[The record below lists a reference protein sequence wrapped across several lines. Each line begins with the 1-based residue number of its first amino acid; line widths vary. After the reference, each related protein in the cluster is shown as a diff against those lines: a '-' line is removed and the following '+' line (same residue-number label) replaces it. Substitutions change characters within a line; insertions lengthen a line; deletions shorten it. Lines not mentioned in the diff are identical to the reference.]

1 MSGVRVSP
9 PMPNKGKTMCTNN
22 LCADFDFDDV
32 SSLEIMV
39 CEDIKRQMS
48 GREFASNQACIEQ
61 YWKEYFS
68 E

>member
-1 MSGVRVSP
+1 
-9 PMPNKGKTMCTNN
+9 MCTNN

-39 CEDIKRQMS
+39 CEDIKRQMA
-48 GREFASNQACIEQ
+48 GREFASNQARIEQ

>member
-1 MSGVRVSP
+1 
-9 PMPNKGKTMCTNN
+9 MCTNN

-48 GREFASNQACIEQ
+48 GREFASNQARIEQ
-61 YWKEYFS
+61 YWREYFA

>member
-1 MSGVRVSP
+1 
-9 PMPNKGKTMCTNN
+9 MPNKGKNMCTNN

-48 GREFASNQACIEQ
+48 GREFASNQARIEQ
-61 YWKEYFS
+61 YWKEYFA